1 MVKKSY
7 TTYELLYNTDDR
19 FRSLMVQ
26 VEQAREVKDDEK
38 VNMLAS
44 SIYLEYNIDITER
57 NIQ

>member
-1 MVKKSY
+1 MVDNSIK
-7 TTYELLYNTDDR
+7 TYELLYNTDDR

-26 VEQAREVKDDEK
+26 VEQAREIKDDEK
-38 VNMLAS
+38 INMLAS

>member
-1 MVKKSY
+1 MVKKII
-7 TTYELLYNTDDR
+7 TYEFLYNTDDR

-26 VEQAREVKDDEK
+26 VEQAREIKDDEK

-57 NIQ
+57 NIH